1 MRNPKAVLIWKA
13 CEDFVVMYEIHVT
26 LMTQHSLKS
35 THHKK
40 DTMEKASNTRTVYMS
55 DHAVYVLDQRKL
67 PAAVDVLKLDDV
79 DKVCLAIQN
88 MTVRGAP
95 AIGAT
100 AAYG

>member
-1 MRNPKAVLIWKA
+1 
-13 CEDFVVMYEIHVT
+13 
-26 LMTQHSLKS
+26 
-35 THHKK
+35 
-40 DTMEKASNTRTVYMS
+40 MEKASNTRTVYMN

-79 DKVCLAIQN
+79 DKVSLAIQN

-100 AAYG
+100 AAYGTSSPSLYLSLYIHICVHLSTKVYHLISFYIF